1 MFMWHNWS
9 LKAKLL
15 ALAGFCTLSLA
26 GLLAG
31 VLFSTH
37 RAANAAARECGD
49 LSSRELDGQVRGLL
63 SLCELTQEAQQQ
75 MVDVTLKTAEKLL
88 LTAGGLKT
96 SKTETVPWTAVDQ
109 FSGRTTALTLPK
121 PSLGALPLV
130 QNRDPGVS
138 TPVVDEVSRL
148 TGQTCTLFQRM
159 NSRSKRCNR
168 VNTRRSRSLD
178 KVRAIGMI
186 ITRMEQDD
194 TSNADP

>member
-26 GLLAG
+26 ALLAG

-49 LSSRELDGQVRGLL
+49 LSSRQLDDQVRGLL

-88 LTAGGLKT
+88 ITSGGFKT
-96 SKTETVPWTAVDQ
+96 SKTDMVPWTAVDQ
-109 FSGRTTALTLPK
+109 FSGRSSMVTLPK
-121 PSLGALPLV
+121 ATLGPSPRTAP
-130 QNRDPGVS
+130 P
-138 TPVVDEVSRL
+138 T
-148 TGQTCTLFQRM
+148 F
-159 NSRSKRCNR
+159 
-168 VNTRRSRSLD
+168 RRPSSM
-178 KVRAIGMI
+178 K
-186 ITRMEQDD
+186 
-194 TSNADP
+194 